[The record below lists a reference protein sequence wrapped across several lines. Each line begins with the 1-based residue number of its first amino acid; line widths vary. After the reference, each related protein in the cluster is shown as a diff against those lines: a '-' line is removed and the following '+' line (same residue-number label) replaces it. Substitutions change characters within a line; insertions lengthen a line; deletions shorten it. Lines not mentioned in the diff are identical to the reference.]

1 MERECFLSILVAL
14 LGGTMLLA
22 CGWLPAHNGGGGSA
36 RHLER
41 LRWRHIWLPLVPA
54 FIVAAWLCGWAL
66 AEPDPTP
73 EKASILLIL
82 ASVPFALLLFGRAA
96 IRAVWSLVRDEDE
109 VVTATVGLLR
119 PWILFSP
126 YLAKALDDSTIE
138 AALGHERAH
147 ARHRDPLRIWLAQ
160 LATDLQW
167 PWPQAQKRF
176 GLWIL
181 ALELARDEEA
191 RASGVD
197 GSDLATAILA
207 SARLGRQA
215 ILPANAALI
224 SDPSTLKERIS
235 RLLEPL
241 PLDPLQT
248 HTATWT
254 AVVVIPVLL
263 GAIGLGSVFGEQI
276 VRMLLWLSA

>member
-1 MERECFLSILVAL
+1 MERECFLSVLVAL
-14 LGGTMLLA
+14 LGGTMILA
-22 CGWLPAHNGGGGSA
+22 CGWWPARDGGDGSA

-41 LRWRHIWLPLVPA
+41 LRWRQISLPLVPA
-54 FIVAAWLCGWAL
+54 LIVVAWLCGWAL

-73 EKASILLIL
+73 EKVSILLIL

-96 IRAVWSLVRDEDE
+96 IRAVWSLLRDEGD

-119 PWILFSP
+119 PWVLFSP
-126 YLAKALDDSTIE
+126 YLARALDDQTIE
-138 AALGHERAH
+138 AALAHERAH
-147 ARHRDPLRIWLAQ
+147 VRHRDPLRIWLAQ

-167 PWPQAQKRF
+167 PWPQARKRF
-176 GLWIL
+176 RLWIL

-191 RASGVD
+191 RASGVE
-197 GSDLATAILA
+197 GSDLAAAILA

-224 SDPSTLKERIS
+224 NDPSTLKERIS

-241 PLDPLQT
+241 QLDQPQT
-248 HTATWT
+248 HTVTWT
-254 AVVVIPVLL
+254 AAAAIPVLL
-263 GAIGLGSVFGEQI
+263 CSIGFGSIFGERI
-276 VRMLLWLSA
+276 VGMLLRLSA

>member
-1 MERECFLSILVAL
+1 MI
-14 LGGTMLLA
+14 LA
-22 CGWLPAHNGGGGSA
+22 CGWWPAPDGGGGGGA
-36 RHLER
+36 RNLER

-54 FIVAAWLCGWAL
+54 LIVAAWLCGWAL

-73 EKASILLIL
+73 EKASMLLIF
-82 ASVPFALLLFGRAA
+82 ASVPFVLLFVRAA
-96 IRAVWSLVRDEDE
+96 IRAVWSLVREEGD

-126 YLAKALDDSTIE
+126 YLAKALDDRTIE
-138 AALGHERAH
+138 AAIAHERAH

-176 GLWIL
+176 RLWIL

-191 RASGVD
+191 RASGVN
-197 GSDLATAILA
+197 GSDLATAILT

-241 PLDPLQT
+241 LPDPPRR
-248 HTATWT
+248 HTVTWT
-254 AVVVIPVLL
+254 AVFVISILL
-263 GAIGLGSVFGEQI
+263 GAIGFGLEFGEQI
-276 VRMLLWLSA
+276 VCTLLLRLSA

>member
-14 LGGTMLLA
+14 LGGVMILA
-22 CGWLPAHNGGGGSA
+22 CGWWPASDTVGVGA
-36 RHLER
+36 RSLER
-41 LRWRHIWLPLVPA
+41 MRWRQIWLPLIPA
-54 FIVAAWLCGWAL
+54 LIVAAWLCGWAL

-73 EKASILLIL
+73 EKASILLIF
-82 ASVPFALLLFGRAA
+82 ASVPFALLFARAA
-96 IRAVWSLVRDEDE
+96 IRALWSLVREEGD

-119 PWILFSP
+119 PWVLFSP
-126 YLAKALDDSTIE
+126 YLAKALDDRAIE
-138 AALGHERAH
+138 AALEHERAH

-160 LATDLQW
+160 SATDLQW

-176 GLWIL
+176 QLWIL

-241 PLDPLQT
+241 PLDPPRT
-248 HTATWT
+248 HTMTWA
-254 AVVVIPVLL
+254 AVVVIPALL
-263 GAIGLGSVFGEQI
+263 GAIGFGSVFGEQI
-276 VRMLLWLSA
+276 VRTLLRLSA

>member
-14 LGGTMLLA
+14 LGGAMILA
-22 CGWLPAHNGGGGSA
+22 CGWWPARDAGGGNA
-36 RHLER
+36 RNLER
-41 LRWRHIWLPLVPA
+41 LRWKWIWLPLAPA
-54 FIVAAWLCGWAL
+54 SVIAASLCGWAL

-73 EKASILLIL
+73 EKASMSLIL
-82 ASVPFALLLFGRAA
+82 GSVPFALLFGRAA
-96 IRAVWSLVRDEDE
+96 IRAVWSLVREEGD

-119 PWILFSP
+119 PWVLFSP
-126 YLAKALDDSTIE
+126 YLAKTLDDRTIE
-138 AALGHERAH
+138 AALAHERAH

-167 PWPQAQKRF
+167 PWPQAQRRF
-176 GLWIL
+176 GRWIL

-224 SDPSTLKERIS
+224 GDPSTLKERIS
-235 RLLEPL
+235 RLLEPVSL
-241 PLDPLQT
+241 EPQHNWASTNFLL
-248 HTATWT
+248 
-254 AVVVIPVLL
+254 IPVLL
-263 GAIGLGSVFGEQI
+263 AAVGFGSVFGEHI
-276 VRMLLWLSA
+276 VRTLLRLSA

>member
-1 MERECFLSILVAL
+1 MERECFLGILVAL
-14 LGGTMLLA
+14 LSGTTILA
-22 CGWLPAHNGGGGSA
+22 CGWWPPRDAGGRSA

-41 LRWRHIWLPLVPA
+41 SRWRQIWLPLVPA
-54 FIVAAWLCGWAL
+54 SLIAASLCGWAL

-82 ASVPFALLLFGRAA
+82 ATVPFALLFGRAA
-96 IRAVWSLVRDEDE
+96 IRALWSLVRDEGD

-119 PWILFSP
+119 PWVLFSP
-126 YLAKALDDSTIE
+126 YLAKALDDRTIE
-138 AALGHERAH
+138 AALEHERAH

-191 RASGVD
+191 RASGAD
-197 GSDLATAILA
+197 GYDLANAILT

-235 RLLEPL
+235 RLLVPL
-241 PLDPLQT
+241 PLDPPRT
-248 HTATWT
+248 HTVRWT

-263 GAIGLGSVFGEQI
+263 GAIGFGSVFGEQI
-276 VRMLLWLSA
+276 LRTLLRLGA

>member
-14 LGGTMLLA
+14 LSGTMILA
-22 CGWLPAHNGGGGSA
+22 CGWWPARDTGGASA
-36 RHLER
+36 RSLER
-41 LRWRHIWLPLVPA
+41 LRWRQIWLPLVPA
-54 FIVAAWLCGWAL
+54 LIVAALLCGWAL

-73 EKASILLIL
+73 EKASMLLIL
-82 ASVPFALLLFGRAA
+82 ASVPFALLFGRAA
-96 IRAVWSLVRDEDE
+96 IRAVWSLVRDEGE

-126 YLAKALDDSTIE
+126 YLAKALDDRTIE
-138 AALGHERAH
+138 AALAHERAH

-176 GLWIL
+176 RFWIL

-191 RASGVD
+191 RASGVN
-197 GSDLATAILA
+197 GSDLATAILT

-215 ILPANAALI
+215 ILPANAPLI
-224 SDPSTLKERIS
+224 GDPSTLKERIS

-241 PLDPLQT
+241 PLDPPRT
-248 HTATWT
+248 PTTTWT
-254 AVVVIPVLL
+254 AVVVILVLL
-263 GAIGLGSVFGEQI
+263 GAIGFGSVFGERI
-276 VRMLLWLSA
+276 VPTLLRLSA

>member
-14 LGGTMLLA
+14 LGGTMILA
-22 CGWLPAHNGGGGSA
+22 CGWWPAPDSGGGSA
-36 RHLER
+36 RYLER
-41 LRWRHIWLPLVPA
+41 LRWHQIWLPLVPA
-54 FIVAAWLCGWAL
+54 LIVAAWLSGWAL

-73 EKASILLIL
+73 EKASMLLIL
-82 ASVPFALLLFGRAA
+82 ASVPFALLFGRAA
-96 IRAVWSLVRDEDE
+96 ILAVWSLVRYEGE

-119 PWILFSP
+119 PWVLFSP
-126 YLAKALDDSTIE
+126 YLAKALDDRTIE
-138 AALGHERAH
+138 AALAHERAH

-167 PWPQAQKRF
+167 PWPQAEKRF
-176 GLWIL
+176 GLWVL

-197 GSDLATAILA
+197 GSDLAIAILA

-224 SDPSTLKERIS
+224 GDPSTLKERIS

-241 PLDPLQT
+241 PHDPRQT
-248 HTATWT
+248 QTVTWI
-254 AVVVIPVLL
+254 AVVAIPVLL
-263 GAIGLGSVFGEQI
+263 GAIGFGSVFGERI
-276 VRMLLWLSA
+276 VGTLLRLSG

>member
-14 LGGTMLLA
+14 LGGTMILA
-22 CGWLPAHNGGGGSA
+22 CGWWPAADGGGGSA
-36 RHLER
+36 RNLER

-54 FIVAAWLCGWAL
+54 LIVAAWLCGWAL

-73 EKASILLIL
+73 EKASMLLIL
-82 ASVPFALLLFGRAA
+82 ASVPFVLLFTRAA
-96 IRAVWSLVRDEDE
+96 IRAVWSLVREEGD

-126 YLAKALDDSTIE
+126 YLAKALDDCTIE
-138 AALGHERAH
+138 AALAHERAH

-176 GLWIL
+176 RLWIL

-191 RASGVD
+191 RASGVN
-197 GSDLATAILA
+197 GSDLAAAILT

-224 SDPSTLKERIS
+224 GDPSTLKERIS

-241 PLDPLQT
+241 PLDPPRTQT
-248 HTATWT
+248 MTWT
-254 AVVVIPVLL
+254 AVVVIPILL
-263 GAIGLGSVFGEQI
+263 GAIGFGSVFGEQI
-276 VRMLLWLSA
+276 LRTLLRLSA

>member
-1 MERECFLSILVAL
+1 MI
-14 LGGTMLLA
+14 LA
-22 CGWLPAHNGGGGSA
+22 CGWWPARDTGGASA
-36 RHLER
+36 RSLER
-41 LRWRHIWLPLVPA
+41 LRWRQIWLPLVPA
-54 FIVAAWLCGWAL
+54 LIVAACLCGWAL

-73 EKASILLIL
+73 ERASILLIL
-82 ASVPFALLLFGRAA
+82 ASVPFALLFVRAA
-96 IRAVWSLVRDEDE
+96 LRALWSLVREEGD

-119 PWILFSP
+119 PWVLFSP
-126 YLAKALDDSTIE
+126 YLAKALDDRTIE
-138 AALGHERAH
+138 AALEHERAH

-160 LATDLQW
+160 SAIDLQW

-176 GLWIL
+176 QLWIL
-181 ALELARDEEA
+181 TLELARDEEA

-241 PLDPLQT
+241 SIDAPRT
-248 HTATWT
+248 HTMTWA
-254 AVVVIPVLL
+254 AVVIIPALL
-263 GAIGLGSVFGEQI
+263 GAIGFGSVFGEQI
-276 VRMLLWLSA
+276 VRTLLRLSA

>member
-14 LGGTMLLA
+14 LGGTMMLA
-22 CGWLPAHNGGGGSA
+22 CGWWPARDGGGGSA

-54 FIVAAWLCGWAL
+54 LIVAAWLSGWAL

-73 EKASILLIL
+73 EKASMLLIL
-82 ASVPFALLLFGRAA
+82 ASVPFALLFVRAA
-96 IRAVWSLVRDEDE
+96 VRAIWSLVREEGD

-126 YLAKALDDSTIE
+126 YLAKTLDDRTIE
-138 AALGHERAH
+138 AALAHERAH

-167 PWPQAQKRF
+167 PWPQALERF
-176 GLWIL
+176 RLWIL

-235 RLLEPL
+235 RLLEPVSL
-241 PLDPLQT
+241 EPQHSGASTTFIL
-248 HTATWT
+248 
-254 AVVVIPVLL
+254 IPVLL
-263 GAIGLGSVFGEQI
+263 SAVGFGSFFGEHI
-276 VRMLLWLSA
+276 VRTLLRLSA

>member
-14 LGGTMLLA
+14 LGGTMMLA
-22 CGWLPAHNGGGGSA
+22 CGWWPARDAGGGSA

-41 LRWRHIWLPLVPA
+41 LRWRHIWLPLVPSL
-54 FIVAAWLCGWAL
+54 IMAAWLFGWAL

-82 ASVPFALLLFGRAA
+82 VSVPFALLFGRAA
-96 IRAVWSLVRDEDE
+96 IRAVWSLVRDEGE

-126 YLAKALDDSTIE
+126 YLAKTLDDRTVE
-138 AALGHERAH
+138 AALAHERAH

-176 GLWIL
+176 QLWIL

-197 GSDLATAILA
+197 GTDLATAILA
-207 SARLGRQA
+207 AARLGRQA

-241 PLDPLQT
+241 PLEQAPT
-248 HTATWT
+248 HTMTWT
-254 AVVVIPVLL
+254 AVVVIPILL
-263 GAIGLGSVFGEQI
+263 GTIGLGSVFGEQI
-276 VRMLLWLSA
+276 VRTLLRLSV

>member
-14 LGGTMLLA
+14 LGGVIILA
-22 CGWLPAHNGGGGSA
+22 CGWWPARDAGGGSA

-41 LRWRHIWLPLVPA
+41 FRWQQIWLPLVPA
-54 FIVAAWLCGWAL
+54 LIVAACLSGWAS

-73 EKASILLIL
+73 EKASMLLIL
-82 ASVPFALLLFGRAA
+82 ASVPFALLFGRAA
-96 IRAVWSLVRDEDE
+96 IRAVWSLVRDEGD
-109 VVTATVGLLR
+109 VVAATVGLLR

-126 YLAKALDDSTIE
+126 YLAKVLDDRMIE
-138 AALGHERAH
+138 AALEHERAH

-167 PWPQAQKRF
+167 PWPQAPERF

-181 ALELARDEEA
+181 ALEFARDEEA
-191 RASGVD
+191 RMSGID
-197 GSDLATAILA
+197 GSDLATAILS

-235 RLLEPL
+235 RLLGPL
-241 PLDPLQT
+241 PLDPPQT
-248 HTATWT
+248 RTVTWT
-254 AVVVIPVLL
+254 AVVLIPVLL
-263 GAIGLGSVFGEQI
+263 GAIGVGSVFGEQM
-276 VRMLLWLSA
+276 VRTLLRFSA

>member
-14 LGGTMLLA
+14 LGGVMVLA
-22 CGWLPAHNGGGGSA
+22 CGWWPAREASGGSA

-41 LRWRHIWLPLVPA
+41 LRWRQIWLPLVPA
-54 FIVAAWLCGWAL
+54 LIVIAWLSGWAL

-73 EKASILLIL
+73 EKASMLLIL
-82 ASVPFALLLFGRAA
+82 ASAPFALLFGRAA
-96 IRAVWSLVRDEDE
+96 IRAVWSLVRDEGE
-109 VVTATVGLLR
+109 VITATAGLLR

-126 YLAKALDDSTIE
+126 YLAKTLDDRTIE
-138 AALGHERAH
+138 AALAHERAH
-147 ARHRDPLRIWLAQ
+147 ARHRDPLRIWIAE

-167 PWPQAQKRF
+167 PWPQAKKRL
-176 GLWIL
+176 GLWVV

-191 RASGVD
+191 RASGID

-224 SDPSTLKERIS
+224 NDPSTLKERIS

-241 PLDPLQT
+241 PPEMPRR

-254 AVVVIPVLL
+254 ALIAIPLL
-263 GAIGLGSVFGEQI
+263 LVAIGFGSVFGERI
-276 VRMLLWLSA
+276 VGTLLRLSA

>member
-1 MERECFLSILVAL
+1 MMI
-14 LGGTMLLA
+14 LA
-22 CGWLPAHNGGGGSA
+22 CGWWPARDVGGGNA
-36 RHLER
+36 RHVEC
-41 LRWRHIWLPLVPA
+41 LRWQQIWLPLAPA
-54 FIVAAWLCGWAL
+54 SIIAASLCGWAL

-82 ASVPFALLLFGRAA
+82 ASVPFALLFGRAA
-96 IRAVWSLVRDEDE
+96 IRAGWSLVRDEGD

-119 PWILFSP
+119 PWVLFSP
-126 YLAKALDDSTIE
+126 YLAKALDDRTIE
-138 AALGHERAH
+138 AALEHERAH

-176 GLWIL
+176 QLWIL

-191 RASGVD
+191 RASGVE

-241 PLDPLQT
+241 SLDAQRT
-248 HTATWT
+248 HTRAWT
-254 AVVVIPVLL
+254 VLVVIPVLL
-263 GAIGLGSVFGEQI
+263 GAIGFGSVFGEHI
-276 VRMLLWLSA
+276 VRTLLRLSA

>member
-1 MERECFLSILVAL
+1 MERECFLSILGAL
-14 LGGTMLLA
+14 LGGMMILA
-22 CGWLPAHNGGGGSA
+22 CGWWPAHDAGGGSA

-41 LRWRHIWLPLVPA
+41 LRWHRIWLPLTPA
-54 FIVAAWLCGWAL
+54 SLVAASLCGWAL

-73 EKASILLIL
+73 ETASILLIL
-82 ASVPFALLLFGRAA
+82 ASVPFALLFGRAA
-96 IRAVWSLVRDEDE
+96 IRALWSLVREEGD

-119 PWILFSP
+119 PWVLFSP
-126 YLAKALDDSTIE
+126 YLAKALDDRKIE
-138 AALGHERAH
+138 AALEHERAH

-160 LATDLQW
+160 FATDLQW

-176 GLWIL
+176 RLWIL
-181 ALELARDEEA
+181 TLELARDEEA

-197 GSDLATAILA
+197 GSDLAAAILA

-224 SDPSTLKERIS
+224 GDASTLKERIS

-241 PLDPLQT
+241 PLDAPRT
-248 HTATWT
+248 HTMTWT
-254 AVVVIPVLL
+254 ALTMIPVLL
-263 GAIGLGSVFGEQI
+263 GAIGFGSAFGEHI
-276 VRMLLWLSA
+276 VRTLLRLST

>member
-14 LGGTMLLA
+14 LGGMMILA
-22 CGWLPAHNGGGGSA
+22 CGWWPARDAGGGA
-36 RHLER
+36 RRLER
-41 LRWRHIWLPLVPA
+41 LRWKWIWLPLAPA
-54 FIVAAWLCGWAL
+54 SVMAATLCGWAL
-66 AEPDPTP
+66 TQPDPTP
-73 EKASILLIL
+73 ERASMSLVLASI
-82 ASVPFALLLFGRAA
+82 PFALLFGRAA
-96 IRAVWSLVRDEDE
+96 VRAAWSLVREEGD

-119 PWILFSP
+119 PWVLFSP
-126 YLAKALDDSTIE
+126 YLAKALDDRTIE
-138 AALGHERAH
+138 AALEHERGH

-167 PWPQAQKRF
+167 PWPQAEKRF
-176 GLWIL
+176 GLWVL

-224 SDPSTLKERIS
+224 GDPSTLKERVS

-241 PLDPLQT
+241 QLEPPRT
-248 HTATWT
+248 HTVTWT
-254 AVVVIPVLL
+254 AAVVIPVLL

-276 VRMLLWLSA
+276 VRTLLRLSA

>member
-14 LGGTMLLA
+14 LSGTMILA
-22 CGWLPAHNGGGGSA
+22 CGWWPARDASVGSA

-41 LRWRHIWLPLVPA
+41 LRWRHIWLPLVPGL
-54 FIVAAWLCGWAL
+54 IVAAWLSGWAL
-66 AEPDPTP
+66 AEGDPTP
-73 EKASILLIL
+73 EKASTLLIL
-82 ASVPFALLLFGRAA
+82 ASVPFALLFVRAA
-96 IRAVWSLVRDEDE
+96 VRAMWSLVRDEGE
-109 VVTATVGLLR
+109 IVTATVGLLR
-119 PWILFSP
+119 PWVLFSP
-126 YLAKALDDSTIE
+126 YLAKTLDDRTIE
-138 AALGHERAH
+138 AALSHERAH

-167 PWPQAQKRF
+167 PWPQANKRF
-176 GLWIL
+176 RLWIL

-224 SDPSTLKERIS
+224 NDPSTLKERIS

-241 PLDPLQT
+241 PLEPSQT
-248 HTATWT
+248 HTLMWT
-254 AVVVIPVLL
+254 ALVAIPVLL
-263 GAIGLGSVFGEQI
+263 SAIGFGAAFGERI
-276 VRMLLWLSA
+276 VGTLLRLGA

>member
-14 LGGTMLLA
+14 LGGTTILA
-22 CGWLPAHNGGGGSA
+22 CGWWPARDAGGSA
-36 RHLER
+36 RHVER
-41 LRWRHIWLPLVPA
+41 LRWQQIWLPLVPA
-54 FIVAAWLCGWAL
+54 LIVAAWLCGWAL

-73 EKASILLIL
+73 EKPSMLLIL
-82 ASVPFALLLFGRAA
+82 ASVPFALLFGRAA
-96 IRAVWSLVRDEDE
+96 VRAVWSLVREE
-109 VVTATVGLLR
+109 GGVVTATVGLLR
-119 PWILFSP
+119 PWVLFSP
-126 YLAKALDDSTIE
+126 YLAKTLDDRTIE
-138 AALGHERAH
+138 AALEHEHAH

-167 PWPQAQKRF
+167 PWPQPQERF

-191 RASGVD
+191 RASGVE

-241 PLDPLQT
+241 PLDPPRM
-248 HTATWT
+248 HTTTRT
-254 AVVVIPVLL
+254 ALAVIVVLL
-263 GAIGLGSVFGEQI
+263 GVIGFGSVFGER
-276 VRMLLWLSA
+276 VVGTLLRLSA